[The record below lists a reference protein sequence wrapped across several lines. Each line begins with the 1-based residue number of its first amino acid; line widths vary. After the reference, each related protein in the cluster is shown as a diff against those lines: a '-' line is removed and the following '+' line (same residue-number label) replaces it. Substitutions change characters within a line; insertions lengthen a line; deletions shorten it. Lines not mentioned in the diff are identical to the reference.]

1 MEDQD
6 VVDLR
11 MLHFKPLTV
20 SYIEAHISR
29 FIPLEVAYFENK
41 MSLISE
47 SMRKESRV
55 WESIKHCIP
64 YKQV

>member
-55 WESIKHCIP
+55 
-64 YKQV
+64 